1 MPHKKMFLGLSGYF
15 LKHRFDL
22 LGSGW
27 VLVEHGMECRGLEGY
42 KYEMESDAVV
52 DTNGNWLRNR
62 INKANVSESCRI
74 WKLVDKGYNPIDW
87 HIDFKSGYRWSEKTW
102 YKDVPYGHKRG
113 VDIKV
118 PWELAR
124 MQHLSQFAF
133 AYGIVDQEA
142 GYRREETPF
151 GNSKEHEHGEG
162 ADGKGPIAE
171 TMISD
176 PDIYVR
182 EFRNQILDFI
192 ACNPPRF
199 GLNWFCTMDVAIRI
213 SNWIT
218 AYDLF
223 RAYGVSF
230 DQEFEKI
237 FVRSVFEHGRH
248 IIKNLEWD
256 DLHRNN
262 HYLAGIAGL
271 LFIAAYLPSSDEVDG
286 WLEFCFQELISE
298 VIRQFHP
305 DGTNFEASTSYHRL
319 SAEMVI
325 YSTALICS
333 LPFEKKAA
341 LKNYKKSK
349 SILKHFQTDNGENT
363 IFFPPAYL
371 ERLERMTEFTI
382 HITKQDGNIPQIG
395 DNDSG
400 RFLKLLPACHFIK
413 VADAKKRY
421 RNLDDYT
428 DLPDKTV
435 VWEVNDLDHRHIV
448 SAANGL
454 FGRSDFYKFAGNEHF
469 EELIIRE
476 LSEENLFSAKK
487 VDTRKY
493 EAYKK
498 KCGKREA
505 LKEFNSKLSSLHDS
519 QIQVNEFSAPEGGL
533 IDGLEWYAYPD
544 FGLYLYRSKL
554 LYLAIRCGQ
563 IGQNGNGGHAHND
576 QLSIE
581 LNIDGVNLITDPG
594 TYLYTSIPEK
604 RNMYR
609 SVKAH
614 FTPILE
620 SDREPGTITKGPFTL
635 GNEAGACCI
644 YFGEMGF
651 LGKHSGYG
659 DLVYRKIELENNF
672 LKIIDCTTGNVHLKK
687 NDYSREKILHSPGY
701 GVLLR

>member
-1 MPHKKMFLGLSGYF
+1 AYGL
-15 LKHRFDL
+15 
-22 LGSGW
+22 
-27 VLVEHGMECRGLEGY
+27 
-42 KYEMESDAVV
+42 
-52 DTNGNWLRNR
+52 
-62 INKANVSESCRI
+62 IVSEA
-74 WKLVDKGYNPIDW
+74 KYKNEQHQVG
-87 HIDFKSGYRWSEKTW
+87 KSE
-102 YKDVPYGHKRG
+102 DHLRG
-113 VDIKV
+113 D
-118 PWELAR
+118 
-124 MQHLSQFAF
+124 
-133 AYGIVDQEA
+133 
-142 GYRREETPF
+142 
-151 GNSKEHEHGEG
+151 KEHRKDEKIITEYLFK
-162 ADGKGPIAE
+162 DSE
-171 TMISD
+171 L
-176 PDIYVR
+176 YVR

-230 DQEFEKI
+230 DQEFEKN
-237 FVRSVFEHGRH
+237 FVRSVYEHGRH
-248 IIKNLEWD
+248 IFKNLEWD

-262 HYLAGIAGL
+262 HYLAGITGL
-271 LFIAAYLPSSDEVDG
+271 LFIAAYLPSSVEVDG
-286 WLEFCFQELISE
+286 WLQFCFQELISE

-333 LPFEKKAA
+333 LPFEKKSA
-341 LKNYKKSK
+341 LKNYKNPK
-349 SILKHFQTDNGENT
+349 SILKNSQTENDEVAIT
-363 IFFPPAYL
+363 FPLAYL
-371 ERLERMTEFTI
+371 ERLERMIEFTI
-382 HITKQDGNIPQIG
+382 HITKPDGNIPQIG

-400 RFLKLLPACHFIK
+400 RFLKLLPACHFIQ
-413 VADAKKRY
+413 VADAKRRY
-421 RNLDDYT
+421 LNLDNYT
-428 DLPDKTV
+428 DLPDNTV
-435 VWEVNDLDHRHIV
+435 VWEVNDLDHRHLV

-476 LSEENLFSAKK
+476 LSEENLFPAKK

-498 KCGKREA
+498 ECGKREA
-505 LKEFNSKLSSLHDS
+505 FIEFNSKLNSLHDS
-519 QIQVNEFSAPEGGL
+519 QIQVYEFSVPEGGL
-533 IDGLEWYAYPD
+533 IDGFEWYAYPD

-620 SDREPGTITKGPFTL
+620 SDREPGKISKGPFTL
-635 GNEAGACCI
+635 GNEAGAYCV

-659 DLVYRKIELENNF
+659 DLVYRKIELENNL
-672 LKIIDCTTGNVHLKK
+672 LKIIDCTTGNVNLKR